1 MPRSDRAAAISSPG
15 GHGVGLAA
23 VAVDDEHL
31 RAVIGELGGK
41 AAVGESIG
49 IQLRTGGVFQIYAV
63 DHGVPLGGGRSGGLG
78 GDTVV
83 GKGQAV
89 GEGGSCGGG
98 RIRRLRGH
106 RLRRISG
113 HTGGQQSCHSAAACQ
128 QQGGLG
134 QRHHRDG
141 GQGVQT
147 EEVPQLPA
155 QRLLGQAA
163 ALPQLLE
170 GCGGR
175 IAPGGDGGGPQSQ
188 RRQQQGQESAYMD
201 LFHWYHLTDKPMR

>member
-1 MPRSDRAAAISSPG
+1 M
-15 GHGVGLAA
+15 
-23 VAVDDEHL
+23 
-31 RAVIGELGGK
+31 
-41 AAVGESIG
+41 
-49 IQLRTGGVFQIYAV
+49 
-63 DHGVPLGGGRSGGLG
+63 G

-155 QRLLGQAA
+155 QRLQ
-163 ALPQLLE
+163 

-188 RRQQQGQESAYMD
+188 HRQQQGQESAYMD